1 MGEKVAPLKIFISWS
16 GDRSKAIAAAFKE
29 WIPAVVQAVRPY
41 YSPSDIDKGSR
52 WSAEISKEL
61 EASLVGLICLTKEN
75 LNAPWLLFE
84 AGALSKSLEKSR
96 VCPMLFGLEPSDL
109 SGPLVQ
115 FQATPFSKDEVH
127 KLIRTINQQLES
139 NALDT
144 KVLDSVFEKWWPE
157 LDQKI
162 KLVMEKTVPAKDA
175 NLRTEREILEEVL
188 LISRT
193 FATRSGNFDRN
204 SEQETRFEKA
214 PELVETLL
222 EYCANALI
230 TANDPKQL
238 RDLLE
243 LSNQIMTVI
252 WPRIKNSL
260 SKRLSNRLS
269 GMFEELQKRAEELYD
284 EIPF

>member
-1 MGEKVAPLKIFISWS
+1 MKVFISWS

-61 EASLVGLICLTKEN
+61 ESSVVGLICLTKEN

-139 NALDT
+139 NGLEP

-162 KLVMEKTVPAKDA
+162 KSVMEKTVPAKDA
-175 NLRTEREILEEVL
+175 NVRSEREMLEEVL

-193 FATRSGNFDRN
+193 LATRSGNFDRN
-204 SEQETRFEKA
+204 TEHETKSEKA
-214 PELVETLL
+214 HELVETLI
-222 EYCANALI
+222 EYCSSSLS
-230 TANDPKQL
+230 TTNDAKQI
-238 RDLLE
+238 RDLVDLG
-243 LSNQIMTVI
+243 SQIMTAI
-252 WPRIKNSL
+252 WPRIKQPS
-260 SKRLSNRLS
+260 SKRLGNRVTAI
-269 GMFEELQKRAEELYD
+269 FEELQKRADELD
-284 EIPF
+284 EEIPF